1 VPPRITKRQRVLQ
14 YASARGWTKIG
25 EGEWKELRRE
35 LPDVSGATIQ
45 GCGLAVDAP
54 WCGVR
59 QHGFEDLEKSLR
71 AFSCV
76 YAEREDLRRLCRD
89 QVIAAKDRARWISR
103 RAGPDEAVRGR
114 KAEMVEWMLV
124 WLGDPAVFPVWAD
137 AWHAARNPPTP
148 FAD

>member
-1 VPPRITKRQRVLQ
+1 VPPRTTKRQRVLD

-25 EGEWKELRRE
+25 EAEWNELRRE
-35 LPDVSGATIQ
+35 LPDVSEAAIPR
-45 GCGLAVDAP
+45 CGIAVDAP

-59 QHGFEDLEKSLR
+59 QHGLEELEESLR

-76 YAEREDLRRLCRD
+76 YAEREDLRRWCRD

-103 RAGPDEAVRGR
+103 RAGGDEGLRAR

-137 AWHAARNPPTP
+137 AWHAAREC
-148 FAD
+148 AR